1 MAKPS
6 KFAHV
11 VYSTRRFEEM
21 IDWYQKVFEA
31 RVVYQNP
38 VFAFLTYDDEH
49 HRFAFANLSAL
60 SPDSVEVKA
69 RDKAGV
75 NHVAYTYANLGD
87 LLGTYERLKQMGVS
101 PYWRIHHGMTLSFYY
116 QDPDGN
122 RMEFQVDTCSV
133 EEANAYMQTDA
144 FAANPAGVE
153 IDPEALLAQYR
164 SGVPEQQ
171 LLAMPQ
177 GPPSP
182 IPDAHGMCPD
192 VGFEHDRNNDPP
204 RED

>member
-1 MAKPS
+1 MARPS

-31 RVVYQNP
+31 KVVYQILRSL
-38 VFAFLTYDDEH
+38 FLRHEH

-60 SPDSVEVKA
+60 IPDSVASET
-69 RDKAGV
+69 RDHAGV

-87 LLGTYERLKQMGVS
+87 LLATYERLKEMGVN
-101 PYWRIHHGMTLSFYY
+101 PYWRIHHGITLSLYY

-122 RMEFQVDTCSV
+122 RMEFQVDCGTV
-133 EEANAYMQTDA
+133 EEANAYMQSDA
-144 FAANPAGVE
+144 FAVNPAGVE
-153 IDPEALLAQYR
+153 IDPESLLAQYR

-171 LLAMPQ
+171 LLTMPE
-177 GPPSP
+177 GPASP
-182 IPDAHGMCPD
+182 IPREHGMS
-192 VGFEHDRNNDPP
+192 
-204 RED
+204 

>member
-1 MAKPS
+1 MENHMAKPS

-11 VYSTRRFEEM
+11 VYSTRRYEKM

-31 RVVYQNP
+31 KVVYQNP
-38 VFAFLTYDDEH
+38 ALAFLTYDDEH
-49 HRFAFANLSAL
+49 HRFAFANLSVF
-60 SPDSVEVKA
+60 SPDSLEVKT

-87 LLGTYERLKQMGVS
+87 LLGTYERLKEMGVT
-101 PYWRIHHGMTLSFYY
+101 PYWRIHHGMTLSIYY

-122 RMEFQVDTCSV
+122 RMEFQVDTCPV

-144 FAANPAGVE
+144 FAANPVGVE

-177 GPPSP
+177 GPISP
-182 IPDAHGMCPD
+182 IPQAHGMS
-192 VGFEHDRNNDPP
+192 
-204 RED
+204 

>member
-11 VYSTRRFEEM
+11 VYSTRRFEKM
-21 IDWYQKVFEA
+21 IDWYQEVFEA
-31 RVVYQNP
+31 KVVYQNP
-38 VFAFLTYDDEH
+38 ALAFLTYDDEH
-49 HRFAFANLSAL
+49 HRFAFANLSAFM
-60 SPDSVEVKA
+60 PDSVEPET

-87 LLGTYERLKQMGVS
+87 LLATYERLKQMGVT
-101 PYWRIHHGMTLSFYY
+101 PYWRVHHGVTLSFYY

-122 RMEFQVDTCSV
+122 RMEFQVDCCSV
-133 EEANAYMQTDA
+133 EDANAFMQTEA
-144 FAANPAGVE
+144 FAANPVGVE
-153 IDPEALLAQYR
+153 VDPEVLLAQYR

-177 GPPSP
+177 GPPSL
-182 IPDAHGMCPD
+182 IPDAHGMS
-192 VGFEHDRNNDPP
+192 
-204 RED
+204 

>member
-11 VYSTRRFEEM
+11 VYSTRRFDEM
-21 IDWYQKVFEA
+21 IDWYERVFEA
-31 RVVYQNP
+31 TVVYQNP

-49 HRFAFANLSAL
+49 HRFAFANLSVL
-60 SPDSVEVKA
+60 TPDSVASEK
-69 RDKAGV
+69 RDNAGV

-87 LLGTYERLKQMGVS
+87 LLATYERLKQMAVI
-101 PYWRIHHGMTLSFYY
+101 PYWRIHHGITLSLYY
-116 QDPDGN
+116 RDPDGN
-122 RMEFQVDTCSV
+122 RMEFQVDACTV
-133 EEANAYMQTDA
+133 EEANAYMRSDA

-153 IDPEALLAQYR
+153 IDPESLLAQYR

-177 GPPSP
+177 GSMSP
-182 IPDAHGMCPD
+182 IPLEHGMS
-192 VGFEHDRNNDPP
+192 
-204 RED
+204 

>member
-1 MAKPS
+1 MEENDMAKPS

-31 RVVYQNP
+31 KVVYQNP
-38 VFAFLTYDDEH
+38 VLAFLTYDDEH

-87 LLGTYERLKQMGVS
+87 LLDTYDRLKQMGVT

-144 FAANPAGVE
+144 FAANPIGVE

-171 LLAMPQ
+171 LLALPE
-177 GPPSP
+177 GPISP
-182 IPDAHGMCPD
+182 IPDAHGIS
-192 VGFEHDRNNDPP
+192 
-204 RED
+204 